1 MNKIRRKNLQRVID
15 RLEELKSAIEDLHD
29 EEEEYLDR
37 IPDNLQG
44 SARYEKAENA
54 CSELEDA
61 VSSLE
66 DTISSIEAAIE

>member
-1 MNKIRRKNLQRVID
+1 MNNIRRKNLQRVID

-44 SARYEKAENA
+44 SERYEKAESA

-61 VSSLE
+61 ISYLE
-66 DTISSIEAAIE
+66 DTINSIEAAIE